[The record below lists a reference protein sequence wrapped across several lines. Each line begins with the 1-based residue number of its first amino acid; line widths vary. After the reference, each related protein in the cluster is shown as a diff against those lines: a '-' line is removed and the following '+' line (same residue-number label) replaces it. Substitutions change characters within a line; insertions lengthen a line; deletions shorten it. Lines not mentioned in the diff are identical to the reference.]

1 MIVRL
6 ALLIL
11 SCLLVHC
18 LGQTLTITSVSPR
31 VRAPAGSVTVRG
43 TGFTCASSSTSA
55 RVGPFAVNATIQI
68 QNSSLMV
75 LKMPTGS
82 GLSLVLNITLKCGG
96 SVRSASSP
104 VIAQLSYRN
113 TITSITPRV
122 ATAGSLVTVSGSNFV
137 SPCTSSVGVN
147 QSSSC
152 KFVSSTSVVVRIPS
166 NTGFDLDLIVKSN
179 GLFAVLA
186 KSFSYRNAIIG
197 ISRHVAVPGSLVTV
211 SGSNFVSPCNASVGH
226 QTANC
231 TFISSTSVVVRIP
244 SKGTGV
250 NVNVTVVSNGLPALL
265 SKSFS
270 YSPRLDA
277 LRPSV
282 IIPSADTIVDV
293 LGSNFAP
300 PVLASVNVNGDVIDA
315 IECSVLS
322 SSSLRIRFPPF
333 SFSVKNP
340 MMLVPFTVDI
350 NTIQLTN
357 YLNFTFFSQ
366 PPESYPV
373 PPKNISK
380 PNIEKTSSSSNSGFV
395 SGASDQVPSAA
406 LAGIVSG
413 ALFLSLLAFAMC
425 AKRFGWCCFKNA
437 LENVNKNAAFYPS
450 PSAFSHGASAPPH
463 DMPHIRAT
471 SVENHMASAPP
482 LENEIGIVPPGGFLE
497 WQRLQYMAAYI
508 AQQQAYIAQQQQHI
522 ACSMPP
528 GHENYAV
535 GSVFPLYGFIPSHL
549 AGHADAHSAQFS
561 ALFKLGG
568 NGAAAQPS
576 DVIDIPSDHAQC

>member
-6 ALLIL
+6 TLLIL

-18 LGQTLTITSVSPR
+18 FGQNLTITSVSPR
-31 VRAPAGSVTVRG
+31 VRSPSGSVTVQG
-43 TGFTCASSSTSA
+43 TGFTCASPSTSV
-55 RVGPFAVNATIQI
+55 RVGAFDATIQI
-68 QNSSLMV
+68 QNSTLMI

-82 GLSLVLNITLKCGG
+82 GLSLVLNVTLSCGG
-96 SVRSASSP
+96 SVRSAMSP
-104 VIAQLSYRN
+104 ATAQLSYRN
-113 TITSITPRV
+113 TITSIAPRV
-122 ATAGSLVTVSGSNFV
+122 ATAGSLVTVSGNNFV

-147 QSSSC
+147 MSSSC
-152 KFVSSTSVVVRIPS
+152 TFVSSTSVVVRIPS
-166 NTGFDLDLIVKSN
+166 NTGFDLNLIVKSN
-179 GLFAVLA
+179 GLSAVLA
-186 KSFSYRNAIIG
+186 KSFSYRNAIMG
-197 ISRHVAVPGSLVTV
+197 ISSRVAVPGSLVTL
-211 SGSNFVSPCNASVGH
+211 SGTSFVSPCNASVGY
-226 QTANC
+226 QSANC

-250 NVNVTVVSNGLPALL
+250 NVNVTVVSNGLSALL

-270 YSPRLDA
+270 YSPSLDA

-282 IIPSADTIVDV
+282 IVPSADTIVDV

-300 PVLASVNVNGDVIDA
+300 PVFALVTVNGDVINA
-315 IECSVLS
+315 VECSVLS

-340 MMLVPFTVDI
+340 MMLVPFTVTI
-350 NTIQLTN
+350 NTIELTN

-366 PPESYPV
+366 PSESYPV
-373 PPKNISK
+373 LPQNISK
-380 PNIEKTSSSSNSGFV
+380 PNIEKSSSGSNSGFV
-395 SGASDQVPSAA
+395 SGASDQVSAA
-406 LAGIVSG
+406 TLVGIVSG
-413 ALFLSLLAFAMC
+413 VILALLAFTLC
-425 AKRFGWCCFKNA
+425 AKRFGWCCFKKA
-437 LENVNKNAAFYPS
+437 LEDANKNAPVYPP

-482 LENEIGIVPPGGFLE
+482 LENEIGTVPLDGFLE
-497 WQRLQYMAAYI
+497 WQRLQYMAAYM

-528 GHENYAV
+528 GRENYAV
-535 GSVFPLYGFIPSHL
+535 GSVFPIFGFMPSHL
-549 AGHADAHSAQFS
+549 AGHVDARSAQFS
-561 ALFKLGG
+561 ALSKLGG

-576 DVIDIPSDHAQC
+576 NVIDIPSDHAQC